1 MYSGNIVDVVHD
13 TITLPNGRNALR
25 EVVRHPGGAAVLP
38 IDNDGNVVLIRQYR
52 HPLGCVVLEIPAGML
67 NAGETPRECAVRELE
82 EETGYTSA
90 NVRPLAQISPSP
102 GYLNER
108 IHIYLATDLS
118 VSEQNL
124 DEEEFIEVEVYPL
137 DEAVRMVFD
146 GRIVDSKTV
155 VAILAYRLETIEPP
169 MLVCTAN

>member
-1 MYSGNIVDVVHD
+1 MHNYQVTQSTTVYSGNIVHVVHD

-38 IDNDGNVVLIRQYR
+38 IDKNGNVVLIRQYR

-67 NAGETPRECAVRELE
+67 NAGETPQECAARELE
-82 EETGYTSA
+82 EEAGYKTA
-90 NVRPLAQISPSP
+90 NIRPLAQISPSP

-108 IHIYLATDLS
+108 IYIFLATDLS

-124 DEEEFIEVEVYPL
+124 DEEEFIEVEAYPL

-155 VAILAYRLETIEPP
+155 VAILAYGLKI
-169 MLVCTAN
+169 